1 MGEPSGIGGELSLKA
16 WLALSLPETGRGREK
31 YKREKESVLRME
43 FRKFVDELVRIP
55 VQLVKT
61 GRRLV
66 FRLLAW
72 NRYQHIFIRAVECF
86 ETPLRC

>member
-1 MGEPSGIGGELSLKA
+1 M
-16 WLALSLPETGRGREK
+16 
-31 YKREKESVLRME
+31 LRLE
-43 FRKFVDELVRIP
+43 FRKLVDEFVRIP

-72 NRYQHIFIRAVECF
+72 NCYEHVFIRAVECF